1 MNQSGSRKQRQSN
14 QLQLNQRTNPKPAP
28 TMKTNFINFTF
39 TGITVLL
46 LAGCAS
52 MTTAPSTPPAATVR
66 IEEWSAAYY
75 GSAAAGK
82 GTLYYNG
89 RRHHFTISGLG
100 VGGMGGQKESATG
113 KVYNLN
119 SLQDFPGT
127 YQGISRG
134 LTLIE
139 GKMHAKLTNGNGV
152 VMYLAG
158 QTEGLA
164 SSMGAQA
171 FVVSLTD

>member
-1 MNQSGSRKQRQSN
+1 
-14 QLQLNQRTNPKPAP
+14 
-28 TMKTNFINFTF
+28 MKTNSINFVF
-39 TGITVLL
+39 TSITVLL
-46 LAGCAS
+46 IAGCAS
-52 MTTAPSTPPAATVR
+52 MTQAPSTPPSATVSIR
-66 IEEWSAAYY
+66 EWSAAYY

-82 GTLYYNG
+82 GTLYYHG
-89 RRHHFTISGLG
+89 QHRFTISGVG
-100 VGGMGGQKESATG
+100 VGGAGGQKISATG

-119 SLQDFPGT
+119 NLSSFSGT
-127 YQGISRG
+127 YHGVSRG

-158 QTEGLA
+158 ETEGLA

-171 FVVSLTD
+171 FEVNITD

>member
-1 MNQSGSRKQRQSN
+1 
-14 QLQLNQRTNPKPAP
+14 
-28 TMKTNFINFTF
+28 MKINFINSTCA
-39 TGITVLL
+39 TITYLL
-46 LAGCAS
+46 ISGCAS
-52 MTTAPSTPPAATVR
+52 MTTNPAPNTPPSATVR
-66 IEEWSAAYY
+66 IQEWTAAYY

-82 GTLYYNG
+82 GTLNFNG
-89 RRHHFTISGLG
+89 QRHHFTISG
-100 VGGMGGQKESATG
+100 VGAGGAGGQKVSATG

-119 SLQDFPGT
+119 KLSDFSGT
-127 YQGISRG
+127 YRGLSSG

-158 QTEGLA
+158 ETEGLA

-171 FVVSLTD
+171 FEVNLTD

>member
-1 MNQSGSRKQRQSN
+1 
-14 QLQLNQRTNPKPAP
+14 
-28 TMKTNFINFTF
+28 MKTNFTKSIFSSITF
-39 TGITVLL
+39 LL
-46 LAGCAS
+46 IAGCAS
-52 MTTAPSTPPAATVR
+52 MTQAPSAPPSATVK

-89 RRHHFTISGLG
+89 QRHHFTISGLG
-100 VGGMGGQKESATG
+100 VGGMGGQKVSATG

-119 SLQDFPGT
+119 NLSTFPGT
-127 YQGISRG
+127 YHGISRG

-158 QTEGLA
+158 ETEGLA

-171 FVVSLTD
+171 FEVSLTN

>member
-1 MNQSGSRKQRQSN
+1 
-14 QLQLNQRTNPKPAP
+14 
-28 TMKTNFINFTF
+28 MKTKLIRLRMKLPINPA
-39 TGITVLL
+39 
-46 LAGCAS
+46 LACFAAAFLVGGCAS
-52 MTTAPSTPPAATVR
+52 TTTAPSTPPAATVR
-66 IEEWSAAYY
+66 IQEWTAAYY

-89 RRHHFTISGLG
+89 QRHHFTISGLG
-100 VGGMGGQKESATG
+100 AGGMGGQKVTATG

-119 SLQDFPGT
+119 NLRDFAGT
-127 YQGISRG
+127 YRGISGG

-158 QTEGLA
+158 ETEGLA
-164 SSMGAQA
+164 SSMGVQA
-171 FVVSLTD
+171 FEVSLTH

>member
-1 MNQSGSRKQRQSN
+1 
-14 QLQLNQRTNPKPAP
+14 
-28 TMKTNFINFTF
+28 MKTNFINSAF
-39 TGITVLL
+39 TGIIILL
-46 LAGCAS
+46 VAGCAS
-52 MTTAPSTPPAATVR
+52 MTQAPSTPPSATVR
-66 IEEWSAAYY
+66 IREWSAAYY

-89 RRHHFTISGLG
+89 RAHRFTISGVG
-100 VGGMGGQKESATG
+100 VGGAGGQKISATG

-119 SLQDFPGT
+119 NLSSFSGT
-127 YQGISRG
+127 YHGVSRG

-158 QTEGLA
+158 ETEGLA

-171 FVVSLTD
+171 FEVNLTN

>member
-1 MNQSGSRKQRQSN
+1 
-14 QLQLNQRTNPKPAP
+14 
-28 TMKTNFINFTF
+28 MKTNFINSAL
-39 TGITVLL
+39 TGITILL
-46 LAGCAS
+46 IASCAS
-52 MTTAPSTPPAATVR
+52 MTQAPSTPPSATVSIR
-66 IEEWSAAYY
+66 EWSAAYY
-75 GSAAAGK
+75 GQAEAGK
-82 GTLYYNG
+82 GILYYNG

-100 VGGMGGQKESATG
+100 AGGMGGQKISATG

-119 SLQDFPGT
+119 NLSEFSGT
-127 YQGISRG
+127 YHGVSRG

-158 QTEGLA
+158 ETEGLA

-171 FVVSLTD
+171 FEVNLSN

>member
-1 MNQSGSRKQRQSN
+1 
-14 QLQLNQRTNPKPAP
+14 
-28 TMKTNFINFTF
+28 MKSNFINSAF
-39 TGITVLL
+39 TGITILL
-46 LAGCAS
+46 ITGCAS
-52 MTTAPSTPPAATVR
+52 MTQAPSTPPSATVR
-66 IEEWSAAYY
+66 IREWSAAYY

-89 RRHHFTISGLG
+89 RAHRFTISGVG
-100 VGGMGGQKESATG
+100 VGGAGGQKISATG

-119 SLQDFPGT
+119 NLSNFSGT
-127 YQGISRG
+127 YHGVSRG

-158 QTEGLA
+158 ETEGLA

-171 FVVSLTD
+171 FEVNLTN

>member
-1 MNQSGSRKQRQSN
+1 
-14 QLQLNQRTNPKPAP
+14 
-28 TMKTNFINFTF
+28 
-39 TGITVLL
+39 
-46 LAGCAS
+46 
-52 MTTAPSTPPAATVR
+52 MTTAPTTPPSATVS
-66 IEEWSAAYY
+66 IHEWSAAYY

-82 GTLYYNG
+82 GNLYYNG
-89 RRHHFTISGLG
+89 RRHHFTISGVG
-100 VGGMGGQKESATG
+100 VGGAGGQKISATG

-119 SLQDFPGT
+119 NLSDFSGT
-127 YQGISRG
+127 YHGVSRG

-164 SSMGAQA
+164 SSLGAQA
-171 FVVSLTD
+171 FEVQLTD

>member
-1 MNQSGSRKQRQSN
+1 
-14 QLQLNQRTNPKPAP
+14 
-28 TMKTNFINFTF
+28 MKTNFINSAIA
-39 TGITVLL
+39 GIAILL
-46 LAGCAS
+46 IAGCAS
-52 MTTAPSTPPAATVR
+52 MTQAPSTPPSATVR
-66 IEEWSAAYY
+66 IQEWSAAYY

-89 RRHHFTISGLG
+89 GRHHFTISGVG
-100 VGGMGGQKESATG
+100 VGGAGGQKISATG

-119 SLQDFPGT
+119 NLSSFSGT
-127 YQGISRG
+127 YHGISRG

-158 QTEGLA
+158 ETEGLA

-171 FVVSLTD
+171 FEVNLTD